1 MIYIFLDFFGQLYES
16 IWCSV
21 FDFKV
26 HDNVN
31 FDFNNF
37 RSFLIFSNNSVY
49 FHVYVNVENNI
60 NQRFYNN
67 DFNSKPESNSYI
79 LKLEILSSVFSLK
92 FFNVFLKGKH
102 ESRIKA
108 FVFLLYMLISMLND
122 NLVSMLNVQCLKV
135 ISEAY
140 ESMNE

>member
-1 MIYIFLDFFGQLYES
+1 M
-16 IWCSV
+16 
-21 FDFKV
+21 
-26 HDNVN
+26 N

-37 RSFLIFSNNSVY
+37 RPFLIPSNHSVY

-102 ESRIKA
+102 ESRIKV
-108 FVFLLYMLISMLND
+108 FEFLLYMLISMLND
-122 NLVSMLNVQCLKV
+122 N
-135 ISEAY
+135 
-140 ESMNE
+140 